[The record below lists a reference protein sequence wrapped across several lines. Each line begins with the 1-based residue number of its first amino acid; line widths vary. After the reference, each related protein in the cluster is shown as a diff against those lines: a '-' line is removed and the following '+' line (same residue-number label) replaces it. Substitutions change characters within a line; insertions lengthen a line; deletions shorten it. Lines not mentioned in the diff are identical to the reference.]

1 MEHNPKTWAMHAL
14 FKKAAQFSTWWLWR
28 ASWRMRCQKSKP
40 VCATQPSQIAGPI
53 HSIQEENRETYI
65 AMLCVVAA
73 VRIRTNLA
81 TPAGASRRRA
91 GAFPRRAGAIR
102 HPAGASRRRAGVFPR
117 RAGAIR
123 HREEEVSWQ
132 TFPACTACV
141 NFVDNAAIEIDKI
154 VTPHKP
160 GSIGSCGSIE
170 NVYCL
175 DYIMNDLLYLLWKW
189 MM

>member
-1 MEHNPKTWAMHAL
+1 
-14 FKKAAQFSTWWLWR
+14 
-28 ASWRMRCQKSKP
+28 MRCQKSKP

-65 AMLCVVAA
+65 AMLCIVAA
-73 VRIRTNLA
+73 VRIRTNLTTPPALLVAAPALFPAAPALFA
-81 TPAGASRRRA
+81 TPPALLVAA
-91 GAFPRRAGAIR
+91 PAFF
-102 HPAGASRRRAGVFPR
+102 PAAP
-117 RAGAIR
+117 GAIR

-175 DYIMNDLLYLLWKW
+175 DYYTMEDLDTVSSMK
-189 MM
+189 